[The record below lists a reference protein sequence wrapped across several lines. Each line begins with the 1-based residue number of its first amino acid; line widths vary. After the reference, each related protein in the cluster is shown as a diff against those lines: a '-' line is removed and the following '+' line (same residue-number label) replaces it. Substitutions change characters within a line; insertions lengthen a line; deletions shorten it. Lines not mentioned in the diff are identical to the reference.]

1 MSETV
6 QSVERALDI
15 INTIVAANRS
25 LSVAE
30 LSQAMGLAP
39 STIHRILQTLMFKNY
54 VFQDLQTKRYDIGP
68 EIVDI
73 GSALYLRYDLV
84 RRVRPYL
91 QELVELTGETAHV
104 AQLYGTTAMYLS
116 QVEPLSM
123 VRMFT
128 TPGSIAPLH
137 CSDVGKVFLADL
149 PAARIEEVIRK
160 TGLPARTPQT
170 ITQPEALF
178 QELQRARQSGY
189 ALDDEERE
197 MGVRCISA
205 GILNGAGKVIAAIG
219 VAGPTS
225 RLSRERI
232 SEVSAAVLGMA
243 IRCADELIHQPLT
256 AQPVES

>member
-1 MSETV
+1 M
-6 QSVERALDI
+6 
-15 INTIVAANRS
+15 
-25 LSVAE
+25 
-30 LSQAMGLAP
+30 
-39 STIHRILQTLMFKNY
+39 
-54 VFQDLQTKRYDIGP
+54 
-68 EIVDI
+68 
-73 GSALYLRYDLV
+73 

-170 ITQPEALF
+170 ITEPEALF
-178 QELQRARQSGY
+178 QELQRARQS
-189 ALDDEERE
+189 
-197 MGVRCISA
+197 
-205 GILNGAGKVIAAIG
+205 
-219 VAGPTS
+219 
-225 RLSRERI
+225 
-232 SEVSAAVLGMA
+232 
-243 IRCADELIHQPLT
+243 
-256 AQPVES
+256 